1 MHNAQ
6 LDGSERL
13 RRTLSFIRD
22 WGGLVRGV
30 TSAEI
35 QAHTGS
41 MAVATDVSEI
51 RRNGYD
57 IECKYDHMSENG
69 RKVFRYF
76 YRGKKG

>member
-35 QAHTGS
+35 QGHTGS
-41 MAVATDVSEI
+41 MAVATDVSEL
-51 RRNGYD
+51 RRNGLN
-57 IECKYDHMSENG
+57 IECKYIGTRNG
-69 RKVFRYF
+69 RRAYSYTYK
-76 YRGKKG
+76 GKEHA